1 MGRAAC
7 DLCEDMTVGEWLGYA
22 SSRLAEAGSSEAR
35 AEASLLLVFAT
46 GLSKTQ
52 LLASPDL
59 PAPDSMS
66 ALLDRRLG
74 GEPVAYITRSREFYS
89 REFMVSPA
97 VLVPR
102 HETETLVDVA
112 LFFGPPPGS
121 RVLDV
126 GTGSGCLAITLAL
139 ERPDLVV
146 CASDLAPEALAIARE
161 NAACLGA
168 EVEFREGDLL
178 DPWRGERFH
187 LMVSNPPYV
196 ALDEALS
203 REVAAFE
210 PKCAL
215 YAGEDGLE
223 FYRRLAHEA
232 ASHLE
237 PTGALVVEAGDG
249 AARAVEEV
257 FVTAGWTAGGWQDDL
272 IPFPRAGTFLPPP
285 LGSPE
290 PQ

>member
-1 MGRAAC
+1 
-7 DLCEDMTVGEWLGYA
+7 MTVGEWLGYA

-52 LLASPDL
+52 LLTSPDL
-59 PAPDSMS
+59 PAPDCLS
-66 ALLDRRLG
+66 ALLERRLG

-89 REFMVSPA
+89 RSFVVSSS

-102 HETETLVDVA
+102 QETEALVDAA
-112 LFFGPPPGS
+112 LFLGPPPGS

-126 GTGSGCLAITLAL
+126 GTGSGCLGITLAL

-146 CASDLAPEALAIARE
+146 CASDLSPEALAIAQE
-161 NAACLGA
+161 NAGRLGA

-178 DPWRGERFH
+178 EPWRGERFH
-187 LMVSNPPYV
+187 LIVSNPPYI
-196 ALDEALS
+196 ALGAELS

-210 PKCAL
+210 PQCAL

-223 FYRRLAHEA
+223 FYRRLAREA

-237 PTGALVVEAGDG
+237 PDGALVVEAGDG
-249 AARAVEEV
+249 AAEAVEDV
-257 FVTAGWTAGGWQDDL
+257 FVLAGWTSGGWQHDL

-285 LGSPE
+285 PGSPE